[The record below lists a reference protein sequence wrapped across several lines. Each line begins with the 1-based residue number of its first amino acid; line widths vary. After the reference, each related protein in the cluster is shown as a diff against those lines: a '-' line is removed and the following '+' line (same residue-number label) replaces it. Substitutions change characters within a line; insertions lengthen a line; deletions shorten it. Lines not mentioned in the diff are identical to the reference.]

1 MSTHPGPNTVPNH
14 PGVLAPSAGANLDE
28 QADVEDLARV
38 LVMLEDFLIHADNY
52 LVDEL
57 AAYAMIRPDNPQ
69 DWVAW
74 IAGLLGE
81 HATGL
86 RAHIP
91 TATTLTAHQPIGE
104 PR

>member
-1 MSTHPGPNTVPNH
+1 MSTQPAPPTAPSPGC
-14 PGVLAPSAGANLDE
+14 VLAPNAGANPDE
-28 QADVEDLARV
+28 PADVEDLARV
-38 LVMLEDFLIHADNY
+38 LVILEDFLIHADNH

-57 AAYAMIRPDNPQ
+57 AGYAMIRPDNPQ
-69 DWVAW
+69 DWVRW

-86 RAHIP
+86 RAHNP